1 MVSVYHALHFE
12 DAWNSGN
19 EEALIHHS
27 DFCLKGTFL
36 KQFTVEANFAKAY
49 WYLVFYGQLAYYLWV
64 LWVTLLIFTYVKLS
78 AFDKS
83 VFYIKYFVKVLST
96 QGKF

>member
-27 DFCLKGTFL
+27 DFGLKGTFL
-36 KQFTVEANFAKAY
+36 KQLTVEANLAKAY
-49 WYLVFYGQLAYYLWV
+49 WYLVFYGQLANYLWV
-64 LWVTLLIFTYVKLS
+64 LWITLLIFTYVKLS